1 MQDGAACVIAGV
13 NDEAQR
19 RVFGAPK
26 SAVKAGSAPGLL
38 AEHQRGVLPYHPQ
51 RPCSPTE
58 KGHNHVAGAL
68 RRGEKNREH

>member
-1 MQDGAACVIAGV
+1 MQDGTACVIAGV

-38 AEHQRGVLPYHPQ
+38 AEH
-51 RPCSPTE
+51 
-58 KGHNHVAGAL
+58 
-68 RRGEKNREH
+68 